1 MYHVHIQLSSN
12 VSLVRYFKF
21 FLETTTEE
29 VKFDYNEGLATKLL
43 GKVLKTQDHY

>member
-1 MYHVHIQLSSN
+1 MFLWSDILSI
-12 VSLVRYFKF
+12 

>member
-1 MYHVHIQLSSN
+1 MFLWSDILS
-12 VSLVRYFKF
+12 F